1 VRDGQ
6 YMVQRV
12 YGGTGA
18 NPEWFETVTLRTMSM
33 SREEIRSRAVDMY
46 VFKPPLDGESFKQP
60 ELDEIEQIAAAWN
73 KAALCVKE
81 FSLNPFVHDSNTPI
95 KSNQELKTI
104 VVVPFERLLS
114 KYLLSKV
121 VDMERFTVCY
131 DLEERRALEMMLA
144 DPEAAFD
151 GIFGLYL
158 QLDRDLAEQGGAG
171 ASAPNRLH
179 MWESVAQFIAQT
191 MECDEDDWN
200 LYLKQMG
207 RCSRALIYTYA
218 DARTRWIRSRIEPGE
233 QCGILA
239 AQSIGEPTTQM
250 TMNTHHNV
258 GRGSE
263 NLQMGVP
270 RMTEILDMTVKMK
283 TPVMVV
289 FPREQVDVDLL
300 GGDFK
305 GAMLTLLLK
314 QVEVIMDEPSEG
326 GTCVPEDKEWMAV
339 NRAFFGPDC
348 DDEDVPVEEGRFIV
362 ASTRDYVI
370 RYELDADRVAASQ
383 VDIVEIASKL
393 REAWAA
399 RPENTWESIYVTFT
413 PAPVAG
419 GVYVVR
425 LRCTGVRC
433 VAMEE
438 PSSQQRAATQR
449 YLGSFLRRLAL
460 YSQRQVK
467 FGLSTSLRGVTV
479 HKKAVCSDVE
489 EGVASRM
496 QGVLTT
502 RGTCLS

>member
-1 VRDGQ
+1 MRDGQ

-144 DPEAAFD
+144 DPEAAFE

-191 MECDEDDWN
+191 MECEDDDWN

-305 GAMLTLLLK
+305 GAMLT
-314 QVEVIMDEPSEG
+314 
-326 GTCVPEDKEWMAV
+326 
-339 NRAFFGPDC
+339 
-348 DDEDVPVEEGRFIV
+348 
-362 ASTRDYVI
+362 
-370 RYELDADRVAASQ
+370 
-383 VDIVEIASKL
+383 
-393 REAWAA
+393 
-399 RPENTWESIYVTFT
+399 
-413 PAPVAG
+413 
-419 GVYVVR
+419 
-425 LRCTGVRC
+425 
-433 VAMEE
+433 
-438 PSSQQRAATQR
+438 
-449 YLGSFLRRLAL
+449 
-460 YSQRQVK
+460 
-467 FGLSTSLRGVTV
+467 
-479 HKKAVCSDVE
+479 
-489 EGVASRM
+489 
-496 QGVLTT
+496 
-502 RGTCLS
+502 